1 MEKAQET
8 QALDDLRLELAML
21 SNEALWCSI
30 LGKIHLAPNEI
41 MKDIPLYLL
50 EMLLYLA
57 RVKKMDK
64 AVEALKIAIE
74 LNLEAQRRARE
85 AKRRADEAE
94 RRADEAERRADEA
107 EQWLEEIKDL
117 QKSIKARLAAEGVET
132 DEFNEIDE
140 FDE

>member
-1 MEKAQET
+1 MEKAHEM

-21 SNEALWCSI
+21 SNDGLWHSI
-30 LGKIHLAPNEI
+30 LDKIHLAPNEI
-41 MKDIPLYLL
+41 MEDIPLYLL

-57 RVKKMDK
+57 RDRKMDK

-117 QKSIKARLAAEGVET
+117 QKSIKARLAAEGVEP
-132 DEFNEIDE
+132 DE
-140 FDE
+140 FDEFDE